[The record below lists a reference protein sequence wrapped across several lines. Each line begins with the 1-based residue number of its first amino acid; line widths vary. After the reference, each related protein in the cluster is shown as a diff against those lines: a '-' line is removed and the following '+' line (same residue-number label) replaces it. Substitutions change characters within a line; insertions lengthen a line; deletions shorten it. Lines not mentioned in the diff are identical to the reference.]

1 MKGTIMIFTKQYA
14 RVLLILAVAAMS
26 FLSLTPA
33 SAGEKAVLVQDA
45 NAALKSLYGNQ
56 PAAKALGEKAAGVL
70 VFPNIT
76 RAGFIVGGSGG
87 DGVLYK
93 KGKVSGYYNSGSAS
107 VGLQAGLQTFGYA
120 VFFMTEAELKNFQ
133 HSSGWDIGTAPTV
146 VLVDA
151 GAAKDMNT
159 MTLKSDIYA
168 FIFNQE
174 GLMAGLSLQGQKIS
188 KIK

>member
-1 MKGTIMIFTKQYA
+1 MMFTKHYT
-14 RVLLILAVAAMS
+14 RGLLVLAVAAMS
-26 FLSLTPA
+26 LFGFS
-33 SAGEKAVLVQDA
+33 SAFAGDK
-45 NAALKSLYGNQ
+45 AALNADAEAALQSLYGNQ
-56 PAAKALGEKAAGVL
+56 PAAKALGDKASGVL

-76 RAGFIVGGSGG
+76 RAGFILGGSGG

-93 KGKVSGYYNSGSAS
+93 KGKASGYYSSGSAS
-107 VGLQAGLQTFGYA
+107 VGLQAGIQSFGYA
-120 VFFMTEAELKNFQ
+120 VFFMTDAELKKFEK
-133 HSSGWDIGTAPTV
+133 SSGWDIGAAPTV

-159 MTLKSDIYA
+159 MTLKSNIYA
-168 FIFNQE
+168 FIFDQK